1 MRVVRGKNEDVL
13 SDTYRMHG
21 TTLEGA
27 ACAFGEIE
35 RKTKLEDVDL
45 SILTF
50 LSPIEE
56 TQDGLIHTV
65 HLDGEQKMEWDEDQH
80 ALSMDVDQI
89 NIKFPEGK
97 HMKVEYPVMVT
108 GGICKTPVR
117 ASDESLFF
125 MSNAALHQLQ
135 KSTCVT
141 FAGKASRNI
150 LRDCAF
156 AYKCAEMKEHHA
168 TVVYRENDGIKKI
181 VGCYENKPEM
191 PTFAD
196 ILEAAN
202 YASKKTGRCYVLKNW
217 EITQYFRKVK
227 FVAYPETE
235 GEKEHVL
242 EYCWSDCGQKRLS
255 VTSHI
260 RGGKVT
266 PKVRALKEAS
276 VTASLASA

>member
-1 MRVVRGKNEDVL
+1 MRVVKGKNEDVL

-27 ACAFGEIE
+27 ASAFGEIE

-50 LSPIEE
+50 LSPIEDME
-56 TQDGLIHTV
+56 NGLVHTV
-65 HLDGEQKMEWDEDQH
+65 HLDGEQKMEWVEDQH
-80 ALSMDVDQI
+80 SLLMDVDQI
-89 NIKFPEGK
+89 NIKFPSEG
-97 HMKVEYPVMVT
+97 HMPVEYPVMVT

-135 KSTCVT
+135 KATSVS

-156 AYKCAEMKEHHA
+156 AYKCAEMTEHHA
-168 TVVYRENDGIKKI
+168 IVVYRENDGIKKV
-181 VGCYENKPEM
+181 VGCYENRPET

-202 YASKKTGRCYVLKNW
+202 YASKKTGRYYVIKNW
-217 EITQYFRKVK
+217 EITQYFRKVR
-227 FVAYPETE
+227 FTAAPETE

-242 EYCWSDCGQKRLS
+242 EYCWSDCGQKRLT

-266 PKVRALKEAS
+266 PRMKALKEAS
-276 VTASLASA
+276 VTASLACA